1 VGQLGGLLIV
11 LGVAV
16 VYGLVAGALDR
27 IWISGPMI
35 FVAVG
40 AIVGPA
46 VLGLD
51 DPTLRTE
58 WVRVT
63 TELTLAVLLF
73 VDASTIRVRDA
84 ERGMSLPARLLG
96 LGLPLTALAGFAA
109 ALALFPS
116 LGWATCALLGCMLA
130 PTDAALGLAVV
141 TNASV
146 PGRIRRSLN
155 IESGLNDGL
164 ATPFV
169 TLFIAVAAAGEF
181 HGDFVAKSIRA
192 ILLAVVVGCAV
203 GLAIGFFAR
212 VAKEHGLTGGA
223 SPSLVVLATPLL
235 CYGLAD
241 LCGANGF
248 VAAYICGFAFGV
260 ASRRLLIPA
269 TTFTEDVGLYA
280 SFVVWAIFGMLFVGP
295 VLAAGVP
302 WQVVAYAVASL
313 SVVRMLPVALALLGL
328 RLRVTTTLFIG
339 WFGPRGLA
347 SVVFALVA
355 LESLERNAASA
366 TFLKVATMTIL
377 GSVVLHGV
385 SATPLARAYGRS
397 VEDLDDGAAELDDPG
412 SALRLRRRSLS
423 PEPEA

>member
-1 VGQLGGLLIV
+1 
-11 LGVAV
+11 
-16 VYGLVAGALDR
+16 
-27 IWISGPMI
+27 M
-35 FVAVG
+35 
-40 AIVGPA
+40 
-46 VLGLD
+46 
-51 DPTLRTE
+51 
-58 WVRVT
+58 
-63 TELTLAVLLF
+63 
-73 VDASTIRVRDA
+73 
-84 ERGMSLPARLLG
+84 
-96 LGLPLTALAGFAA
+96 
-109 ALALFPS
+109 
-116 LGWATCALLGCMLA
+116 
-130 PTDAALGLAVV
+130 
-141 TNASV
+141 
-146 PGRIRRSLN
+146 
-155 IESGLNDGL
+155 
-164 ATPFV
+164 
-169 TLFIAVAAAGEF
+169 
-181 HGDFVAKSIRA
+181 
-192 ILLAVVVGCAV
+192 
-203 GLAIGFFAR
+203 
-212 VAKEHGLTGGA
+212 
-223 SPSLVVLATPLL
+223 
-235 CYGLAD
+235 
-241 LCGANGF
+241 
-248 VAAYICGFAFGV
+248 
-260 ASRRLLIPA
+260 
-269 TTFTEDVGLYA
+269 YA